1 MPDVGSGAAPEIAN
15 AALSER
21 GEALADLPP
30 PETRRWVARRKAQV
44 VAAVRAGV
52 LSLEE
57 ACRRYTLS
65 AEEFAGLGAGDR
77 PARPQRLRVTR
88 LQEFRQG

>member
-1 MPDVGSGAAPEIAN
+1 MPDREQIRRSSPPP
-15 AALSER
+15 R
-21 GEALADLPP
+21 GRSKALADLPP

-57 ACRRYTLS
+57 ACQRYTLS
-65 AEEFAGLGAGDR
+65 AEEFASWEQAMDR
-77 PARPQRLRVTR
+77 HGPSALRVTR
-88 LQEFRQG
+88 LQEFRQA

>member
-1 MPDVGSGAAPEIAN
+1 MSDRELRRRSRTR
-15 AALSER
+15 LSER
-21 GEALADLPP
+21 GEAHGDLPA

-44 VAAVRAGV
+44 VAAVRAGT

-57 ACRRYTLS
+57 ACGRYNLS
-65 AEEFAGLGAGDR
+65 AEEFAGWEQAIDRHGPGA
-77 PARPQRLRVTR
+77 LRVTR

>member
-1 MPDVGSGAAPEIAN
+1 MSDREHNRRSPHAP
-15 AALSER
+15 R
-21 GEALADLPP
+21 GRGTSLAELPP

-44 VAAVRAGV
+44 VAAVQTGV

-65 AEEFAGLGAGDR
+65 AEEFSAWEQAIDRHGLRA
-77 PARPQRLRVTR
+77 LRVTR
-88 LQEFRQG
+88 LQEFRHG

>member
-1 MPDVGSGAAPEIAN
+1 VS
-15 AALSER
+15 
-21 GEALADLPP
+21 LADLPP

-44 VAAVRAGV
+44 VTAVKAGV

-65 AEEFAGLGAGDR
+65 AEEFAAWEQAIDRHGLRA
-77 PARPQRLRVTR
+77 LRVTR

>member
-1 MPDVGSGAAPEIAN
+1 MSDREPCRRSSPPPPARK
-15 AALSER
+15 LS
-21 GEALADLPP
+21 LADLPP

-44 VAAVRAGV
+44 VAAVQGGV

-65 AEEFAGLGAGDR
+65 AEEFAAWERAIDR
-77 PARPQRLRVTR
+77 HGVLALRVTR
-88 LQEFRQG
+88 LQDFRHG

>member
-1 MPDVGSGAAPEIAN
+1 VS
-15 AALSER
+15 
-21 GEALADLPP
+21 LADLPP

-44 VAAVRAGV
+44 VAAVQGGV

-65 AEEFAGLGAGDR
+65 AEEFAAWERAIDR
-77 PARPQRLRVTR
+77 HGVLALRVTR
-88 LQEFRQG
+88 LQDFRHG

>member
-1 MPDVGSGAAPEIAN
+1 MSDRAHCRVSPPKSRARR
-15 AALSER
+15 LS
-21 GEALADLPP
+21 LADLPP

-44 VAAVRAGV
+44 VAAVQEGV

-65 AEEFAGLGAGDR
+65 AEEFAAWEQAIDR
-77 PARPQRLRVTR
+77 HGVLALRVTR

>member
-1 MPDVGSGAAPEIAN
+1 MPDREQIRRSSP
-15 AALSER
+15 LPR
-21 GEALADLPP
+21 GRGGALADLPP

-57 ACRRYTLS
+57 ACQRYTLS
-65 AEEFAGLGAGDR
+65 AEEFASWEQAMDR
-77 PARPQRLRVTR
+77 VRC
-88 LQEFRQG
+88 G